1 MHLLFCLVIG
11 LVDAYINVL
20 LIYRLDV
27 GLQEVSQLNK
37 QSAEWEDF
45 LSEMSGQLFFLIG
58 TLLFKR
64 AAKVYSTLNP
74 DLFYPM

>member
-1 MHLLFCLVIG
+1 MLVT
-11 LVDAYINVL
+11 VL

-58 TLLFKR
+58 TLLLKR
-64 AAKVYSTLNP
+64 AAKVYSS
-74 DLFYPM
+74 